1 MSEKYI
7 SEKTI
12 GQLVSK
18 KIVNAVKK
26 RGNPYE
32 KKYSEQLL
40 YIQNKIING
49 QLVKN
54 SDVEKLKKY
63 NAKRKGYYRKND
75 KAVEKLKV
83 NLSTVGDYLKKIF
96 ARPY

>member
-1 MSEKYI
+1 MNEKII

-12 GQLVSK
+12 GQFVSK

-26 RGNPYE
+26 RSNPYE
-32 KKYSEQLL
+32 QKYKNQLL
-40 YIQNKIING
+40 FIQNKIING

-54 SDVEKLKKY
+54 SDVKKLKSY
-63 NAKRKGYYRKND
+63 NAKRKNYYRKND
-75 KAVEKLKV
+75 KAAEKFKT